1 MLDYIIIGCGLAG
14 IAFAEQLEKNKCSF
28 VVIADN
34 SQNSSVIA
42 AGLYNPVVLKRFTA
56 VWNAQ
61 LQLDLVSQYYRL
73 IEEKLKIKLDYKNR
87 LFRKFTSIEE
97 QNDWFLAADKT
108 SLSDFLSIELIHFV
122 NHHIPN
128 EFKFGEV
135 LQSGYLDTELLVKSY
150 KQYLQNKN
158 KLIAEAFDYD
168 QLSFEDNIKYKQFN
182 AKHIVFAEGFGIQYN
197 PYFKNIPL
205 DGTKGELL
213 IIKATDLKCQEIVK
227 SAVFLIP
234 LGNDLYKVGATYNRE
249 DKTNIPTKEAKA
261 ELISELNKLI
271 TSPYEIVKHNAGI
284 RPTVRDRRPLLGT
297 HPKYKNVHILNG
309 LGTRG
314 VMLAPAMAINLY
326 NYIENKIP
334 LDPTINLIRFKK
346 WYATI

>member
-1 MLDYIIIGCGLAG
+1 MLDYIIVGCGLAG
-14 IAFAEQLEKNKCSF
+14 ISFAEQLENNNRSF
-28 VVIADN
+28 ITIADD

-61 LQLDLVSQYYRL
+61 MQLDLVSIFYHV
-73 IEEKLKIKLDYKNR
+73 IESKLNVKLDYKNR

-97 QNDWFLAADKT
+97 QNDWFAAADKNV
-108 SLSDFLSIELIHFV
+108 LSNFLSTDLIKFV
-122 NHHIPN
+122 NDFIPN

-135 LQSGYLDTELLVKSY
+135 LQSGYLDTALLVKSY
-150 KQYLQNKN
+150 KEYLLQEN
-158 KLIAEAFDYD
+158 KLVFEAFDYG
-168 QLSFEDNIKYKQFN
+168 QLIIADTMQYKGFQ
-182 AKHIVFAEGFGIQYN
+182 AKNIVFAEGFGIQNN
-197 PYFKNIPL
+197 PFFKNIPL

-213 IIKATDLKCQEIVK
+213 IIRARDLKLKEIVK

-249 DKTNIPTKEAKA
+249 DKTNLPTEEAKE
-261 ELISELNKLI
+261 ELVSELNKLI
-271 TSPYEIVKHNAGI
+271 TSSFEIVQHNAGI
-284 RPTVRDRRPLLGT
+284 RPTVRDRRPLLGS
-297 HPKYKNVHILNG
+297 HPNYKNMHILNG

-314 VMLAPAMAINLY
+314 VMLAPAMAADLFNC
-326 NYIENKIP
+326 IENDTP
-334 LDPTINLIRFKK
+334 LDATINIKRFKK